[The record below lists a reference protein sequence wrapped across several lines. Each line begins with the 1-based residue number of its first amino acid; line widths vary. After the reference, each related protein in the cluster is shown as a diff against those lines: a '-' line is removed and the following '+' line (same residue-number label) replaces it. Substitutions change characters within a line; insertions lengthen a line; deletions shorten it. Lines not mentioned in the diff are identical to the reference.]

1 MWTYL
6 WQNFLIDSDIKKY
19 ISDKIKKIYDDN
31 QLECIIEIG
40 PWKGAITKKIH
51 NISSNFFV
59 LEKDETMLNHL
70 TEIIKKKDII
80 FGDVL
85 NVDVHK
91 ILAEKN
97 ISPQKTLV
105 IWNLPYYITSPIF
118 RKFFANWEKDK
129 NKQYFWWF
137 FMVQDEVWQKVQTE
151 TKKKSFLWRLTN
163 YAYNIYY
170 RKTVPAK
177 AFKPAPKVK
186 SCLVEFQ
193 KKQEIIDINFNN
205 LFEFL
210 NLHSQFSRKT
220 LWAITKIL
228 AKQNKKK
235 FQIPEDLKSKRLEEL
250 SWENIQNII

>member
-6 WQNFLIDSDIKKY
+6 WQNFLIDANIKKY

-40 PWKGAITKKIH
+40 PWKGAITKRIC

-59 LEKDETMLNHL
+59 LEKDETMLNYL

-80 FGDVL
+80 FWDVL
-85 NVDVHK
+85 TIDVQK

-97 ISPQKTLV
+97 IAPDKTLV
-105 IWNLPYYITSPIF
+105 VWNLPYYITSPIF
-118 RKFFANWEKDK
+118 RKYFANWEKNK
-129 NKQYFWWF
+129 NNQYFWWF
-137 FMVQDEVWQKVQTE
+137 FMVQDEVWQKIQTE

-186 SCLVEFQ
+186 SCLIEFQ
-193 KKQEIIDINFNN
+193 KKQKTIDINFNN

-210 NLHSQFSRKT
+210 DLHSQFSRKT
-220 LWAITKIL
+220 IWAITKIL

-235 FQIPEDLKSKRLEEL
+235 FQIPEDLKNKRLEEL
-250 SWENIQNII
+250 SRKNIQNII